1 MDVSRNSEVAASCG
15 GLAEQAQLATRGL
28 YHRASGVGG
37 ETGID
42 GAAEIYQV
50 LGSLK
55 LLSQNVARSLPE
67 LGTWLERQL
76 WLGNLDVPGDQ
87 GRYETLI
94 TSVFDATAALA
105 RAQEVTVRLCQEL
118 ATAQAAAKELSY

>member
-15 GLAEQAQLATRGL
+15 GLAEQAQQATRGL

-37 ETGID
+37 VTGID
-42 GAAEIYQV
+42 GADEIFQV

-87 GRYETLI
+87 GGFETLV

-105 RAQEVTVRLCQEL
+105 RAQEITVQLCQEL